1 MTQTFRVV
9 AVCTGNVCRSP
20 MFERLLQVRL
30 AGFADAFDI
39 SSAGTR
45 ALEGAPMDAAAAA
58 ELRRLG
64 GDPAGFVARQLQENH
79 LDRADLVLTA
89 TLSHRSKV
97 LRIAPQ
103 LLHKTFTV
111 PELASLLPDA
121 QGESLQALVKD
132 AARRRG
138 TSDLETS
145 EDFSIRDPYQG
156 PAELHAEVADEI
168 ALAVDRILEAFAPV
182 IDAQR

>member
-1 MTQTFRVV
+1 MAFKVV

-20 MFERLLQVRL
+20 MVERLLLNRL
-30 AGFADAFDI
+30 GDRAGSFDI
-39 SSAGTR
+39 SSVGTR
-45 ALEGAPMDAAAAA
+45 ALEGDPMDVTAAH

-64 GDPAGFVARQLQENH
+64 GAPEGFVARQLQEKH
-79 LDRADLVLTA
+79 LARADLVLTA

-97 LRIAPQ
+97 LRLAPQ

-121 QGESLQALVKD
+121 QGDTLQGLVKD

-138 TSDLETS
+138 TADLETS

-168 ALAVDRILEAFAPV
+168 ASAVDGILGAFAPV
-182 IDAQR
+182 IDARR